1 MSDRPAHTA
10 GEHRHAE
17 ELIPWVVNGSATALQ
32 RRQLDAH
39 LVACADCRHELMR
52 QRELQAAIANA
63 PLPVVDDVEHG
74 LQRLMARI
82 DRAREE
88 VGAAPAST
96 TGHRTR
102 HPAASG
108 LTLWLTAAVLVEA
121 VALALLGIGLVA
133 RSDPA
138 PGYVALS
145 QSPDAPR
152 GATIRIVPAPSLRID
167 DLQRLLQVLNLQV
180 VAGPNSVGAYDL
192 APQAAR
198 SEPRARELQI
208 STLRADPGLRLVEP
222 IDAPGSN
229 RGR

>member
-1 MSDRPAHTA
+1 MSERPVDTA

-39 LVACADCRHELMR
+39 LAACTDCRRELMR
-52 QRELQAAIANA
+52 QRELQTAIANA
-63 PLPVVDDVEHG
+63 PPPVVDDVEHG

-82 DRAREE
+82 DRARDE
-88 VGAAPAST
+88 VEAAPAGT
-96 TGHRTR
+96 PGRKTR

-108 LTLWLTAAVLVEA
+108 LTLWLSAAVLVEA

-145 QSPDAPR
+145 QGPDAPR
-152 GATIRIVPAPSLRID
+152 AATIRIVPAPSLRLD
-167 DLQRLLQVLNLQV
+167 ELQRLLHTLNLQV

-198 SEPRARELQI
+198 TAPTTRELQI
-208 STLRADPGLRLVEP
+208 ATLRADPGLRLVEP
-222 IDAPGSN
+222 IDAPGSTGS
-229 RGR
+229 R